1 MTDIIVGI
9 IIVAIVGVAIA
20 YIRKESKRG
29 VKCIGCPDA
38 KNCAS
43 RAKEMNSDY
52 NGNGGCNGNCN
63 GCNGG
68 CNSHTKI

>member
-1 MTDIIVGI
+1 MTDIIVGF
-9 IIVAIVGVAIA
+9 IIVAIVGAAIA

-38 KNCAS
+38 ESCAN
-43 RAKEMNSDY
+43 RGKESDS
-52 NGNGGCNGNCN
+52 GCNGNGSCN
-63 GCNGG
+63 GNCSGCNGG